1 MPEGVPSV
9 EYVAASLSSY
19 CLSPPSLPTSLP
31 DIATKGEER
40 VVEQLTIECRV
51 CFEDESVMNTTY
63 LNCCGQLICLPCY
76 HLWLFKEEGKIGT
89 CPNCRAPNTTYV
101 ECVSLLRRHI
111 AAGKAWAHYEL
122 ALCYV
127 GGLGGLRQSDE
138 KSFHHYLLADQGGE
152 IKALYDLGFCYNQGR
167 GVSKSFTKAIEYYS
181 RGSSLGIEACSYNIG
196 DVYSEEGPHQDYGKA
211 VHYMKLA
218 VHQRSEPAFSALGRW
233 YMEGKCG
240 LPVDKA
246 KGIELTTKA
255 ADDGLQVAQ
264 SNLGFYYVNGDGV
277 ERSIPLA
284 IKYLMQSLEE
294 LQRKDR
300 KYQLNHNN
308 PFDRHL
314 SMYNLG
320 QCYLEDG
327 PDHSLVDAY
336 YWFKNYLLTQPAS
349 SKGDAMEKYA
359 EEKIDELDK
368 VLPYQCSHC
377 MEKKETGLP
386 QWSCTGCGVAA
397 FCSKE
402 CQRAEWDSHKE
413 VCVKMKEVIAK
424 AKSVRDEQ
432 ERVRQIERDRQ
443 AREEAMR
450 KEAIEKVE
458 RERAEEVARQKAY
471 DELMA
476 EEPVVTKSESKKGK
490 KGKKK

>member
-9 EYVAASLSSY
+9 DSVAASLSSY
-19 CLSPPSLPTSLP
+19 CLSPPSLATSLP
-31 DIATKGEER
+31 PSLPATKGEER

-51 CFEDESVMNTTY
+51 CFEDESVINTCY
-63 LNCCGQLICLPCY
+63 LSCCGQLICLPCY
-76 HLWLFKEEGKIGT
+76 HLWLFKEEGKRGT
-89 CPNCRAPNTTYV
+89 CPNCRAPHTTHV
-101 ECVSLLRRHI
+101 ERVSLLRRHI

-122 ALCYV
+122 ALYYNE
-127 GGLGGLRQSDE
+127 GQGGLRQSYE

-152 IKALYDLGFCYNQGR
+152 IMALYNLGLCYEQGK

-181 RGSSLGIEACSYNIG
+181 RGSSLGIDHCSYNIG
-196 DVYSEEGPHQDYGKA
+196 VVYSKEGPHQDYGKA

-218 VHQRSEPAFSALGRW
+218 MHQRSELAFFELGGW
-233 YMEGKCG
+233 YMEGECG

-255 ADDGLQVAQ
+255 ADDELQGAQ
-264 SNLGFYYVNGDGV
+264 YNLGYYYLNGDGV

-294 LQRKDR
+294 LQEKDR
-300 KYQLNHNN
+300 KYNVNLLY
-308 PFDRHL
+308 PLKRHL

-349 SKGDAMEKYA
+349 SKGDAKEKYA

-490 KGKKK
+490 KK